1 MGCPQGWAFHAEN
14 RGAAVV
20 GETYGSSAQNLEVFA
35 ADLAAVEQGET
46 EPVGE
51 DGAELLHEVEGECGF
66 SGTQAV
72 EVADVGVEA
81 DLFGGSVDEAP
92 EWSVGEG
99 EQGVD
104 RVRGW
109 SAVAVGEG
117 RDALGGAEC
126 VGEGGEVG
134 AGGVAFDAHGDVE

>member
-1 MGCPQGWAFHAEN
+1 MAGKDAGLDYGEKTGGDIPAGDGVSPGLGFPVLPSAEN

-72 EVADVGVEA
+72 EVADVGSRPTCSA
-81 DLFGGSVDEAP
+81 AP
-92 EWSVGEG
+92 WTRLLSGP
-99 EQGVD
+99 
-104 RVRGW
+104 
-109 SAVAVGEG
+109 
-117 RDALGGAEC
+117 
-126 VGEGGEVG
+126 
-134 AGGVAFDAHGDVE
+134 